1 MNDIYTIGLIISNAI
16 TFAFAVRG
24 WYLAQRTERNIHEAG
39 IVWTETYFGPGC
51 TATER
56 KVLPVREITHNRDDC
71 MDLLLEELGYE
82 FEPSKETKVEA
93 KLKRKEE

>member
-1 MNDIYTIGLIISNAI
+1 MNDIYIIGLIISNAI

-24 WYLAQRTERNIHEAG
+24 WYLAQRVERNIHEAG

-56 KVLPVREITHNRDDC
+56 KVLPVKSITHNRDEC
-71 MDLLLEELGYE
+71 MELLLDELGYE
-82 FEPSKETKVEA
+82 FTPTKKVEQEA
-93 KLKRKEE
+93 ELKQKE